1 MTGESQTPLALVVE
15 DLQGGYDVCDSRNGE
30 ALTWCATLGVA
41 AGVAAT
47 LNATYPRG
55 SMAPAR
61 DTLMHEIAMWRHLAE
76 RGQGSS
82 PSRALWDDVAP

>member
-15 DLQGGYDVCDSRNGE
+15 DLQSGYDVCDSRNGE

-41 AGVAAT
+41 AGV
-47 LNATYPRG
+47 
-55 SMAPAR
+55 

-76 RGQGSS
+76 RGRGSS

>member
-1 MTGESQTPLALVVE
+1 MTGEGQAPLALVVE
-15 DLQGGYDVCDSRNGE
+15 DLQGGYDVCDSRDGE
-30 ALTWCATLGVA
+30 ALTWRATLGDA

-55 SMAPAR
+55 SMAPAH

-76 RGQGSS
+76 HGGGAS
-82 PSRALWDDVAP
+82 PGRSLWG

>member
-1 MTGESQTPLALVVE
+1 MTGAPLALVVE
-15 DLQGGYDVCDSRNGE
+15 DLQGGYDVCDSRDGE
-30 ALTWCATLGVA
+30 ALTWRATLADA

-61 DTLMHEIAMWRHLAE
+61 DTLMHEIAVWRQLAE
-76 RGQGSS
+76 HRRGDSS
-82 PSRALWDDVAP
+82 RRSLWG